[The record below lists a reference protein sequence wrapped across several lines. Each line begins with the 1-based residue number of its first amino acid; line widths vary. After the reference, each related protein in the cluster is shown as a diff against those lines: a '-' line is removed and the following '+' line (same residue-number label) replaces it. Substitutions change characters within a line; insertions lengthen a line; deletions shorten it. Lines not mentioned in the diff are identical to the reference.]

1 MRKNKYSKRKRYA
14 QQSNPLHEPVLSFSP
29 QDHWSLKDSFEG
41 TLIMGTTGS
50 GKTTGPGSTLARQFL
65 RFGLGGLVLTAK
77 PDEVDLWRNYCAR
90 TGRLDDLIIM
100 EPGSEYRFNY
110 LDFIGRTQIGPGTGL
125 AMNVA
130 DVIYQVAKTG
140 GHGTGQ
146 GDAFWQ
152 GEQTKIMLAPIE
164 TLLLTGDKLTSQ
176 AIYDIVISA
185 PPSDERLQSEDWR
198 NDSACYQ
205 ALLRIRKRIDN
216 GELTED
222 EIEDYRNLENYW
234 FYEYCNLHEKTR
246 GIVVSMF
253 TSFFTEFIR
262 RPNRKLFCTD
272 TTITP
277 EVCFEGKIIVVNLP
291 VRTYHKV
298 GVMAQKLMK
307 LMFQRTAEQ
316 ADKNG
321 TVRLPAFLWC
331 DEFQTVAYDY
341 DREFLAT
348 ARSSAVAS
356 VFLSQNLPNIYEAFG
371 GQQVGEN
378 KAKAL
383 LANLNTKFFLA
394 NDDPITNTYA
404 AELIGQ
410 KIYWRKNKGSSVGKE
425 VNFSRGENQVF
436 DHAVRPEDFHHLRN
450 GGPKNLYQVEAY
462 AVQTSRLF
470 MASGS
475 NVLKT
480 IFDQTR

>member
-1 MRKNKYSKRKRYA
+1 MGFDRKRKQNSYA
-14 QQSNPLHEPVLSFSP
+14 QPEDPLRSPLLSFSAH
-29 QDHWSLKDSFEG
+29 DHWALKDAFEG
-41 TLIMGTTGS
+41 TLIVGTTGS
-50 GKTTGPGSTLARQFL
+50 GKTTGPGSTIARQFL
-65 RFGLGGLVLTAK
+65 RYGMGGLVLTAK

-90 TGRLDDLIIM
+90 TGRLDDLIVM
-100 EPGSEYRFNY
+100 EPGSGHHFNFI
-110 LDFIGRTQIGPGTGL
+110 DFIGRTQIGPGTGL

-130 DVIYQVAKTG
+130 DVIYQVAQTG
-140 GHGTGQ
+140 GHGSDQ
-146 GDAFWQ
+146 KEAFWQ

-164 TLLLTGDKLTSQ
+164 TLLLTGDKLTPQ
-176 AIYDIVISA
+176 AIYDIVVSA
-185 PPSDERLQSEDWR
+185 PPSEEKLQLQDWR
-198 NDSACYQ
+198 DKSACYQ
-205 ALLRIRKRIDN
+205 ALLRIRQRIDN
-216 GELTED
+216 GELIED

-234 FYEYCNLHEKTR
+234 FNEYCNMHEKTR
-246 GIVVSMF
+246 GIVVSMM

-262 RPNRKLFCTD
+262 RPNRTLFCTD

-277 EVCFEGKIIVVNLP
+277 EACFDGKIIVVNLP

-298 GVMAQKLMK
+298 GVMAQKMMK

-316 ADKNG
+316 ASENG
-321 TVRLPAFLWC
+321 TVRLPGFLWC
-331 DEFQTVAYDY
+331 DEFQTVANDY

-356 VFLSQNLPNIYEAFG
+356 VFLTQNLPNVVEAFG
-371 GQQVGEN
+371 GGSIGLN
-378 KAKAL
+378 KTKAL

-394 NDDPITNTYA
+394 NDDPVTNKYA

-410 KIYWRKNKGSSVGKE
+410 KVYWRKNKGSSVGDK
-425 VNFSRGENQVF
+425 VNFSQGENEVY

-470 MASGS
+470 TASGS

-480 IFDQTR
+480 IFSQTK